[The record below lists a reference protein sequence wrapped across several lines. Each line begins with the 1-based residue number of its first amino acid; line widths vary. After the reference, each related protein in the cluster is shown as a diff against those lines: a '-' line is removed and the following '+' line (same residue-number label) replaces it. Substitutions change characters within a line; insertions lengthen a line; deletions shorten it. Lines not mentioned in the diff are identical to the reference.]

1 MFGCG
6 DYIIPLFEAI
16 CYFYVQFCTGIVL
29 NAEIYITFLT
39 ESHVGSFSY
48 YNGADGGTKEMIS
61 YAREKG
67 IEVIVGGETPPKVKE
82 KAPASVIVRREYPLN
97 LIDTIM
103 DCETY
108 QDS

>member
-1 MFGCG
+1 MNQKFPDYSVIDALADEAGGYFAIPCEEDIRYSG

-48 YNGADGGTKEMIS
+48 IIGGLQE
-61 YAREKG
+61 
-67 IEVIVGGETPPKVKE
+67 
-82 KAPASVIVRREYPLN
+82 
-97 LIDTIM
+97 
-103 DCETY
+103 
-108 QDS
+108 